1 MDGLRQWAL
10 CLIISA
16 AAVAFVTIITP
27 RGSTDKTV
35 RSVAGIFVVSAIFT
49 PLADISFDFTAVNA
63 AEYADVQSND
73 LSDSVLDACRNA
85 AEDAILSVADERG
98 VTVEKI
104 FMDAYIDAD
113 NCIIIQSV
121 TVAVS
126 TDNTKKTDELEAVF
140 SNLLGVPVKV
150 NAE

>member
-1 MDGLRQWAL
+1 MDTLRQWAL

-35 RSVAGIFVVSAIFT
+35 RAVAGIFVVSAIFT
-49 PLADISFDFTAVNA
+49 PLADMSFDFTAVNTA

-85 AEDAILSVADERG
+85 AEDAILSAATEQG
-98 VTVEKI
+98 VTVEEI
-104 FMDAYIDAD
+104 FIDADIDAD

-126 TDNTKKTDELEAVF
+126 AGNADELEAVF
-140 SNLLGVPVKV
+140 GNALGVPVKV
-150 NAE
+150 EIE

>member
-35 RSVAGIFVVSAIFT
+35 RAVAGIFVVSAIFT
-49 PLADISFDFTAVNA
+49 PLADISLDFTAANA
-63 AEYADVQSND
+63 AEYADAQNGD
-73 LSDSVLDACRNA
+73 LSDSVLDACRSA
-85 AEDAILSVADERG
+85 AEEAILSVADERG

-104 FMDAYIDAD
+104 FTDAYIDAD
-113 NCIIIQSV
+113 SCIIIQSV

-126 TDNTKKTDELEAVF
+126 TDNAGKTDELEAVF
-140 SNLLGVPVKV
+140 SNLLGVPVEV

>member
-35 RSVAGIFVVSAIFT
+35 RAVAGIFVVSAIFT
-49 PLADISFDFTAVNA
+49 PLADMSFDFVAVNA
-63 AEYADVQSND
+63 AEYADVQNND

-85 AEDAILSVADERG
+85 AENAILSVADEKG
-98 VTVEKI
+98 VTVEKVCT
-104 FMDAYIDAD
+104 DAYIDAG

-121 TVAVS
+121 TVTVS
-126 TDNTKKTDELEAVF
+126 TDNAEKAEELEAVF
-140 SNLLGVPVKV
+140 GNALGVPVEV

>member
-35 RSVAGIFVVSAIFT
+35 RAVAGIFVVSAIFT
-49 PLADISFDFTAVNA
+49 PLADMSLDFSAVNA
-63 AEYADVQSND
+63 TEDAVVQSND

-85 AEDAILSVADERG
+85 AEDAILSAAKEQKI
-98 VTVEKI
+98 TVENI
-104 FMDAYIDAD
+104 YTEAYIDTD

-121 TVAVS
+121 TVDISADS
-126 TDNTKKTDELEAVF
+126 AGKADELEAVF